1 MARPKQERGID
12 ETLNDL
18 TELITMQEKAL
29 RTADTL
35 LGLKDC
41 IIEILEDQKRLNK
54 RENKILRICLY
65 SLVAL
70 YSIVFIV
77 SHFAK

>member
-1 MARPKQERGID
+1 MTKQKFKIE
-12 ETLNDL
+12 EAFQQVQ
-18 TELITMQEKAL
+18 ELVEAQEKAL

-41 IIEILEDQKRLNK
+41 IIEILEEQK
-54 RENKILRICLY
+54 KINERHIKVLRICLY

-70 YSIVFIV
+70 YSIVFIA
-77 SHFAK
+77 SYFAK

>member
-1 MARPKQERGID
+1 MTKQKFNIE
-12 ETLNDL
+12 EAFQQVQ
-18 TELITMQEKAL
+18 ELVEAQEKAL

-41 IIEILEDQKRLNK
+41 IIEILEEQK
-54 RENKILRICLY
+54 KINERQINVLKICLY

-70 YSIVFIV
+70 YTIVFIA
-77 SHFAK
+77 SYFAK

>member
-1 MARPKQERGID
+1 MTKQKFNIE
-12 ETLNDL
+12 EAFQQVQ
-18 TELITMQEKAL
+18 ELVEAQEKAL

-41 IIEILEDQKRLNK
+41 IIQILEEQK
-54 RENKILRICLY
+54 KINERQIKVLKICLY

-70 YSIVFIV
+70 YSIVFIA
-77 SHFAK
+77 SYFAK